1 MKNLISNV
9 IDTLMDGDDP
19 NRSLLASITVQEV
32 ENFAAL
38 ATHHETASD
47 SDVA

>member
-1 MKNLISNV
+1 MKKLISNV

-19 NRSLLASITVQEV
+19 NRSLLGSITVREI
-32 ENFAAL
+32 ELLSAAL
-38 ATHHETASD
+38 QEDDPS